1 MRMRKKRNL
10 EPRLERCES
19 VTIMNPAKF
28 KGKWL
33 SLKPDATAIYVEIGC
48 GKGRFSKQMAL
59 ANPDVLYI
67 AIEKEKS
74 AVVLA
79 MEKAV
84 REEIKNLYF
93 IAGDASDLCNYFAL
107 GEVHSVFV
115 NFCDP
120 WTGNKH
126 AKRRLTHENFLRL
139 YRQIAIPGGK
149 FYFKTDN
156 DALFRFSVWSLKE
169 FGMEN
174 MIVTNDLHATDI
186 PNIMTEYEERFSSQG
201 IKIKRIEASFPLTPP
216 EPLKLACE
224 EEQEANNGEGDV
236 SEINEMPDNEDI
248 LSQTEENREEDEVN
262 D

>member
-19 VTIMNPAKF
+19 VTIMNPAEM
-28 KGKWL
+28 KGQWL
-33 SLKPDATAIYVEIGC
+33 SLKPDAKAIYVEIGC
-48 GKGRFSKQMAL
+48 GKGRFSKAMAL

-93 IAGDASDLCNYFAL
+93 IAGDASDLCNYFAM
-107 GEVHSVFV
+107 GEVHSIFV

-126 AKRRLTHENFLRL
+126 AKRRLTHENFLKL
-139 YRQIAIPGGK
+139 YRQIAVPGGK

-169 FGMEN
+169 FGMED
-174 MIVTNDLHATDI
+174 MIVTADLHATDI

-216 EPLKLACE
+216 EPLKLSCE
-224 EEQEANNGEGDV
+224 EESDDA
-236 SEINEMPDNEDI
+236 ED
-248 LSQTEENREEDEVN
+248 TCDAEENREEDEVI

>member
-19 VTIMNPAKF
+19 VTIMNPVEM

-33 SLKPDATAIYVEIGC
+33 SLKPDAKAIYVEIGC
-48 GKGRFSKQMAL
+48 GKGRFSKAMAL

-84 REEIKNLYF
+84 REEIKNLFF
-93 IAGDASDLCNYFAL
+93 IAGDASDLCSYFEM
-107 GEVHSVFV
+107 GEVPSIFV

-126 AKRRLTHENFLRL
+126 AKRRLTHENFLKL
-139 YRQIAIPGGK
+139 YRQIAVPGGK

-169 FGMEN
+169 FGMED
-174 MIVTNDLHATDI
+174 MLVTADLHATDI

-224 EEQEANNGEGDV
+224 EV
-236 SEINEMPDNEDI
+236 SE
-248 LSQTEENREEDEVN
+248 EEDTSE
-262 D
+262 DGSEESGEKEMM

>member
-19 VTIMNPAKF
+19 VTILNPGEY
-28 KGKWL
+28 KGNWR
-33 SLKPDATAIYVEIGC
+33 SLKPDAKEIYVEVGC

-79 MEKAV
+79 MEKAI
-84 REEIKNLYF
+84 REEIKNIFF
-93 IAGDASDLCNYFAL
+93 IPGDASDLLNFFDV
-107 GEVHSVFV
+107 GEVNAIYV

-120 WTGNKH
+120 WTSNRN
-126 AKRRLTHENFLRL
+126 AKRRLTHENFLKL
-139 YRQIAIPGGK
+139 YRQITVPGGK
-149 FYFKTDN
+149 FFFKTDN
-156 DALFRFSVWSLKE
+156 DALFRYSVWSLKE

-174 MIVTNDLHATDI
+174 MEVTNDLHATDI

-201 IKIKRIEASFPLTPP
+201 IKIKRIAANFSMTPP
-216 EPLKLACE
+216 EPIKLDCE
-224 EEQEANNGEGDV
+224 ITKD
-236 SEINEMPDNEDI
+236 
-248 LSQTEENREEDEVN
+248 REEDEEN
-262 D
+262 G